1 LLDPL
6 SRIHNEK
13 RIPYDWIWRL
23 IENVSKSC
31 SHGAN
36 YHDEDEDPDMGL
48 RLVHDCYDTQPIYE
62 LGSRELARL
71 VASAAKE
78 DHNCCD
84 YSKEVMRE

>member
-1 LLDPL
+1 
-6 SRIHNEK
+6 
-13 RIPYDWIWRL
+13 
-23 IENVSKSC
+23 
-31 SHGAN
+31 
-36 YHDEDEDPDMGL
+36 MGL